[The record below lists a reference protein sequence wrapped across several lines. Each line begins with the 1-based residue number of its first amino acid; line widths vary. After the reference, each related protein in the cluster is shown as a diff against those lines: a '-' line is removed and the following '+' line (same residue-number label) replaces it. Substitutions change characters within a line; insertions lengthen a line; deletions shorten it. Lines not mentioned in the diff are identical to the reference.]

1 MVHRPILPLCSKE
14 QMKSSGL
21 IFFQRSLST
30 HAAGGLDLI
39 VVPGLAFTVKGHRLG
54 RGKGYYDVF
63 LDKCRKIQGTP
74 PLTVGLAFSQQV
86 VPHVPTDKDDICVD
100 HVLYST

>member
-1 MVHRPILPLCSKE
+1 MVYRPVLPLCSKG

-21 IFFQRSLST
+21 IFYSRYLST
-30 HAAGGLDLI
+30 HAAGGLDFV

-63 LDKCRKIQGTP
+63 LDKCRKIQSTP
-74 PLTVGLAFSQQV
+74 PITVALAFSQQV
-86 VPHVPTDKDDICVD
+86 VPYVPSDKDDISVD